1 MVSELA
7 GVKFDW
13 IFDLELLDYDLL
25 KEHLILP
32 LVYNCLEYQVRE
44 RELIKL
50 LEQKDKEIEDYK
62 SQGCKLNRSLF

>member
-32 LVYNCLEYQVRE
+32 LFYNCLENQIRE
-44 RELIKL
+44 RERI
-50 LEQKDKEIEDYK
+50 D
-62 SQGCKLNRSLF
+62 